1 MYSFF
6 VLIEEDKF
14 NSQFDLFKYEVIFSL
29 IIETEGE
36 SEVYYRIGQEP
47 GKSSRKSDQK
57 EGVSSMYDGNYQ
69 EYARKMND
77 RVMPFRTAYAM
88 NSAVAV
94 EACILLIP
102 AEIQNTMPSSARI
115 RMMKMP
121 LFWNTILLS
130 SADVPTAHAVTPLT
144 SSAKVIHQ

>member
-1 MYSFF
+1 MEAMMSPISAMKRRFPILVRSFL
-6 VLIEEDKF
+6 VVVPISAMTP
-14 NSQFDLFKYEVIFSL
+14 NVPAVTANVIA
-29 IIETEGE
+29 IDPI
-36 SEVYYRIGQEP
+36 
-47 GKSSRKSDQK
+47 
-57 EGVSSMYDGNYQ
+57 

-130 SADVPTAHAVTPLT
+130 SADVPTAHAVMPLT